1 MNEDKIS
8 ELANEYA
15 AVRACIM
22 QGSMT
27 TAIEAENV
35 IRFLLR
41 RFCFVE
47 KERLIRILKLQ
58 FEKREESN
66 VGSGVW
72 YYHTGSANT
81 VCILFPE
88 IAKEVEE

>member
-1 MNEDKIS
+1 MKEDKIS
-8 ELANEYA
+8 KLAHEYA
-15 AVRACIM
+15 AVRACMM

-41 RFCFVE
+41 RFCLVE
-47 KERLIRILKLQ
+47 KERLIRVLKLQ
-58 FEKREESN
+58 LEKREESN

-81 VCILFPE
+81 VCILFPGLV
-88 IAKEVEE
+88 KEVEE

>member
-8 ELANEYA
+8 ELAQEYA
-15 AVRACIM
+15 AARACMM
-22 QGSMT
+22 QGLIT

-41 RFCFVE
+41 RFCLVE

-58 FEKREESN
+58 FEKREESD

-72 YYHTGSANT
+72 YYHIGSANT
-81 VCILFPE
+81 ICILFPE
-88 IAKEVEE
+88 IAKEVEG